1 MVSVLAIY
9 GKFAI
14 FVQYTIV
21 VAILISSRFVCIVF
35 SPKYGFKGFASL
47 LGCTV
52 HDVTLAADVGRNP
65 GRQREN
71 SSYTAAC

>member
-1 MVSVLAIY
+1 MENLQFLYNTI
-9 GKFAI
+9 K
-14 FVQYTIV
+14 TIV
-21 VAILISSRFVCIVF
+21 VAILISSRFVCVVF
-35 SPKYGFKGFASL
+35 NPKYGFKGFASL

-52 HDVTLAADVGRNP
+52 HDVTLTADVGRNP